1 MKRLSNKLG
10 RKSKSSAGSN
20 SADAINNL
28 GIAKPSGGG
37 GSGRGN
43 GLQKGGSIG
52 GGSDSDDNL
61 EDWRSTSMT
70 SLSSSNHDDDDDQG
84 FYEPKQEIFLGLRR
98 GGGAIDKITAQ
109 VKELHVQAGTKPD
122 GSRMGAIKEGH
133 KYDVGMDDT
142 LRAIDK
148 GGKKNEEYARPATSS
163 VTNNVLCNIHSS
175 PLPEFDITYTPPIF
189 PKSKEDVQFINLAL
203 QRNFVFANAL
213 SDDDNTRKREMKQ
226 VVDAFEAYTVQYAGE
241 IILNHASTGDHF
253 YILKEGSV
261 RYFNS
266 YTPSSQKDKIGSGKC
281 IGMANKPGQ
290 SFGELCLLYDCP
302 PPADCVSS
310 GDPSETEVECADG
323 RSACSF
329 WRIQKNTFRQIL
341 AVRTMRRD
349 VRLREALQKVD
360 CLQELDNEYLKKLAD
375 ALHAQNVERGE
386 TLFKE
391 GDACDTIYLIGT
403 EGKVQLSSGRGGKGS
418 VVMGPGDA
426 FGEEAI
432 SFGLSEE
439 LRNSKKQASTGP
451 TPPGPPV
458 HTETAMALE
467 RTVILSMS
475 NTHFQRVVGSLE
487 DAILLSRDRRLLRSV
502 PLFRDTDLEDFEYEL
517 LTALI
522 ENVCFR
528 IDKEIFVEGDSVDEP
543 ALYIVRSGAVEV
555 ISEAN
560 PRLNRVIQGGGFFGE
575 DTLTPDENMRFAGGK
590 GGNKYSD
597 ETVDVISDE
606 VILGRLSL
614 ANIDSVIQD
623 LHRLGCRRKKNYKRK
638 GRKDEEEPVDSLDD
652 LEFHRL
658 FGAGTFGRVWI
669 VSPFGRKVPYALKIQ
684 CKRELLDQ
692 RQAGGAQRERA
703 VMTKIDH
710 PFVCNLVNTFQDEA
724 CIYMLLQFV
733 QGGELLNLIQGG
745 DVYGGLPESAAKFF
759 AAGILEGLTH
769 MHQRQIVYRDL
780 KPENVLLDK
789 DGYAV
794 IVDFGFSKIVS
805 DKTYTFCGTPLY
817 LAPEIILSRGH
828 DRGVDYW
835 ALGCLVY
842 EMLFGTT
849 PFYARGIDQKGL
861 FKRIVRGKW
870 NIPKEHNRVNRSA
883 IEFIWGV
890 LQRRPAERLG
900 CLAGGY
906 RDIKNHVWL
915 QEVNFGK
922 LIKKKIQAPWV
933 PDIADPLDTSNFE
946 SLDDAED
953 EDFLKD
959 KAPLTAK
966 EQLVF
971 QDF

>member
-1 MKRLSNKLG
+1 MKRLPKLG
-10 RKSKSSAGSN
+10 RKAKRS
-20 SADAINNL
+20 DDVDRTNL
-28 GIAKPSGGG
+28 GIAKPVSK
-37 GSGRGN
+37 N
-43 GLQKGGSIG
+43 GY
-52 GGSDSDDNL
+52 DDNHTL
-61 EDWRSTSMT
+61 EGWESGSQTSMM
-70 SLSSSNHDDDDDQG
+70 SSSHGDDDDDQG
-84 FYEPKQEIFLGLRR
+84 FFEPKQEIFLGLRR

-109 VKELHVQAGTKPD
+109 VKELHMQAGTEP
-122 GSRMGAIKEGH
+122 GGAGQMGAINEGGG
-133 KYDVGMDDT
+133 YDVSRDGT
-142 LRAIDK
+142 LKATSSESGGGHRLSRDK
-148 GGKKNEEYARPATSS
+148 GDYVRPATSS

-175 PLPEFDITYTPPIF
+175 PLPEFDITYTPPVY
-189 PKSKEDVQFINLAL
+189 PKNQQEEQFISLSL

-213 SDDDNTRKREMKQ
+213 SDDDNIRKREMKQ
-226 VVDAFEAYTVQYAGE
+226 VVDAFELYAVKLAGE
-241 IILNHASTGDHF
+241 VILNHAFTGDHF

-261 RYFNS
+261 RYYSS
-266 YTPSSQKDKIGSGKC
+266 YKPSSQRGKLGGGKC

-310 GDPSETEVECADG
+310 GDPSETEVDAPDG
-323 RSACSF
+323 SACTF
-329 WRIQKNTFRQIL
+329 WRIHKSTFRQIL

-349 VRLREALQKVD
+349 VRLREALQKVP
-360 CLQELDNEYLKKLAD
+360 CLHELDVEYLKRIAD
-375 ALHAQNVERGE
+375 ALNARNVERGE
-386 TLFKE
+386 VLFRE
-391 GDACDTIYLIGT
+391 GEACDTFYSIGT
-403 EGKVQLSSGRGGKGS
+403 EGKIQLSGS
-418 VVMGPGDA
+418 RDGSRVLGPGEA
-426 FGEEAI
+426 FGVEAI
-432 SFGLSEE
+432 SHGLPEE
-439 LRNSKKQASTGP
+439 LLFSGNSKQAAKR
-451 TPPGPPV
+451 PPSSQSDAPPV
-458 HTETAMALE
+458 HADTALALE
-467 RTVILSMS
+467 KTVILSMS
-475 NTHFQRVVGSLE
+475 NAHFQRVVGSLE

-502 PLFRDTDLEDFEYEL
+502 PLLRDTDLEDFEYEL

-522 ENVCFR
+522 ENVRFR
-528 IDKEIFVEGDSVDEP
+528 VDKEIFVEGDSVDEP
-543 ALYIVRSGAVEV
+543 SLYIVRAGAVEV
-555 ISEAN
+555 ISEQY
-560 PRLNRVIQGGGFFGE
+560 PRLNRVVKPGGFFGE
-575 DTLTPDENMRFAGGK
+575 DTLTPDENMRFGGAK
-590 GGNKYSD
+590 GGNKYSE
-597 ETVDVISDE
+597 ETVDVITDE
-606 VILGRLSL
+606 VILGRLTL

-638 GRKDEEEPVDSLDD
+638 GRKDEDEPVDSLDD

-669 VSPFGRKVPYALKIQ
+669 VSPFGRNVPYALKIQ

-692 RQAGGAQRERA
+692 RQAGGAQRERS
-703 VMTKIDH
+703 VMAKIDH
-710 PFVCNLVNTFQDEA
+710 PFVCKLVNTFQDEA

-794 IVDFGFSKIVS
+794 IVDFGFSKIVT

-883 IEFIWGV
+883 IEFIWGM

-906 RDIKNHVWL
+906 REIKNHAWL
-915 QEVNFGK
+915 KEVNFGK

-933 PDIADPLDTSNFE
+933 PDVADPLDTSNFE

-953 EDFLKD
+953 EDFLKG

>member
-1 MKRLSNKLG
+1 MKRLPKLG
-10 RKSKSSAGSN
+10 RKSKSSSKSN
-20 SADAINNL
+20 SDGNDGHL
-28 GIAKPSGGG
+28 GFKNGGG
-37 GSGRGN
+37 KGYSGAPPEDLFNSLNSQGSVA
-43 GLQKGGSIG
+43 
-52 GGSDSDDNL
+52 
-61 EDWRSTSMT
+61 STVV
-70 SLSSSNHDDDDDQG
+70 DDDDQG
-84 FYEPKQEIFLGLRR
+84 FFEPKQEIFLGHRR
-98 GGGAIDKITAQ
+98 GGGAIDKISAQ
-109 VKELHVQAGTKPD
+109 MKELHVKAGTDPTQR
-122 GSRMGAIKEGH
+122 SMGAIQEGE
-133 KYDVGMDDT
+133 KYVDGPQAAEG
-142 LRAIDK
+142 R
-148 GGKKNEEYARPATSS
+148 KKKDGEYVRPSTSS
-163 VTNNVLCNIHSS
+163 VSNNVLCNIHSS
-175 PLPEFDITYTPPIF
+175 PLPEFDITYTPPIY
-189 PKSKEDVQFINLAL
+189 PKSKDDVQFISLAL

-213 SDDDNTRKREMKQ
+213 SDDDNIRKREMKQ
-226 VVDAFEAYTVQYAGE
+226 VVDAFETFVVQYPGE
-241 IILNHASTGDHF
+241 VILDHASTGDHF
-253 YILKEGSV
+253 YILHEGSV
-261 RYFNS
+261 RYYGS
-266 YTPSSQKDKIGSGKC
+266 YKPSSQRGKLGSGKC

-323 RSACSF
+323 AACRF
-329 WRIQKNTFRQIL
+329 WRIHKSTFRQIL
-341 AVRTMRRD
+341 ALRTMRRD
-349 VRLREALQKVD
+349 VRLREALQKVE
-360 CLQELDNEYLKKLAD
+360 CLSELDNEYLKKLAD
-375 ALHAQNVERGE
+375 ALHARNVEKGE
-386 TLFKE
+386 VLYRE
-391 GDACDTIYLIGT
+391 GEVCDTFHLIGT
-403 EGKVQLSSGRGGKGS
+403 EGKIQLSRGGNAT
-418 VVMGPGDA
+418 VLGPGQA
-426 FGEEAI
+426 FSEEAI
-432 SFGLSEE
+432 SYALSDE
-439 LRNSKKQASTGP
+439 LKSSSKKKSKTVPLTGSFTST
-451 TPPGPPV
+451 TSNEPPPN
-458 HTETAMALE
+458 HKETAMALE
-467 RTVILSMS
+467 RTVILSITNS
-475 NTHFQRVVGSLE
+475 GFQRVVGSLE

-502 PLFRDTDLEDFEYEL
+502 PLLRDTDLEDFEYEL

-522 ENVCFR
+522 ENVVFR
-528 IDKEIFVEGDSVDEP
+528 IDKEIFVEGDCVDEP
-543 ALYIVRSGAVEV
+543 ALYIVRGGAVEA
-555 ISEAN
+555 ISEEH
-560 PRLNRVIQGGGFFGE
+560 PKLNRVIRPGGFFGE
-575 DTLTPDENMRFAGGK
+575 DTLTPDENMRFGGAK

-597 ETVDVISDE
+597 ETVDVITDE
-606 VILGRLSL
+606 VILGRLTL

-623 LHRLGCRRKKNYKRK
+623 LHRLGCRRKKNFKRK
-638 GRKDEEEPVDSLDD
+638 GKKGEAADEPVESLDD

-669 VSPFGRKVPYALKIQ
+669 VSPFGKNVPYALKIQ

-703 VMTKIDH
+703 VMVKLDH
-710 PFVCNLVNTFQDEA
+710 PFVCKLVNTFQDEA

-794 IVDFGFSKIVS
+794 IVDFGFSKIVT

-883 IEFIWGV
+883 IEFIWGM

-933 PDIADPLDTSNFE
+933 PDITDPLDTSNFE

-953 EDFLKD
+953 EDFLKG

>member
-1 MKRLSNKLG
+1 MKRLPKLG
-10 RKSKSSAGSN
+10 RSKSKSSSKSN
-20 SADAINNL
+20 SSPYD
-28 GIAKPSGGG
+28 G
-37 GSGRGN
+37 GN
-43 GLQKGGSIG
+43 GGHKNGGY
-52 GGSDSDDNL
+52 SDGPDSLFNSQT
-61 EDWRSTSMT
+61 STSST
-70 SLSSSNHDDDDDQG
+70 ASSMDDDDQG
-84 FYEPKQEIFLGLRR
+84 FSEPKQEIYLGHRR
-98 GGGAIDKITAQ
+98 GAGAMDKISAQ
-109 VKELHVQAGTKPD
+109 MKELHMQAGTEPA
-122 GSRMGAIKEGH
+122 GGRGMGAIKEGQQYESGSDQL
-133 KYDVGMDDT
+133 KAGE
-142 LRAIDK
+142 
-148 GGKKNEEYARPATSS
+148 GKKKDAFMRPTTSS

-175 PLPEFDITYTPPIF
+175 PLPEFDITYTPPVY
-189 PKSKEDVQFINLAL
+189 PKTKEDVQFISLAL

-213 SDDDNTRKREMKQ
+213 SDDDNIRKREMKQ
-226 VVDAFEAYTVQYAGE
+226 VVDAFESYTVAQPGE
-241 IILNHASTGDHF
+241 VILNHASTGDHF
-253 YILKEGSV
+253 YILHEGSV
-261 RYFNS
+261 RYYSS
-266 YTPSSQKDKIGSGKC
+266 YKSSSQPGKIGSGKC

-310 GDPSETEVECADG
+310 GDPSETEVDCSDG
-323 RSACSF
+323 SACKF
-329 WRIQKNTFRQIL
+329 WRIHKSTFRQIL

-360 CLQELDNEYLKKLAD
+360 CLHELDNEYLKKLAD
-375 ALHAQNVERGE
+375 ALHARNVERGE
-386 TLFKE
+386 VLYKE
-391 GDACDTIYLIGT
+391 GEVSDTFYLIGT
-403 EGKVQLSSGRGGKGS
+403 EGKIQLSGNGRKG
-418 VVMGPGDA
+418 VVLGPGEA

-432 SFGLSEE
+432 SFALSDE
-439 LRNSKKQASTGP
+439 LKNSKKQSVSLSGSFSSQTGNNP
-451 TPPGPPV
+451 FTPPV
-458 HTETAMALE
+458 HKETAMALE
-467 RTVILSMS
+467 RTVILSIS
-475 NTHFQRVVGSLE
+475 YSGFQRVVGSLE

-528 IDKEIFVEGDSVDEP
+528 IDKEIFIEGDSVDEP
-543 ALYIVRSGAVEV
+543 ALYIVRKGAVEA
-555 ISEAN
+555 ISEEY
-560 PRLNRVIQGGGFFGE
+560 PKLNRVIQTGGFFGE
-575 DTLTPDENMRFAGGK
+575 DTLTPDENMRFGGGK

-597 ETVDVISDE
+597 ETVDVITDE

-623 LHRLGCRRKKNYKRK
+623 LHRLGCRRKKNFKRK
-638 GRKDEEEPVDSLDD
+638 GRKGEADESVDSLDD

-669 VSPFGRKVPYALKIQ
+669 VSPLGRSVPYALKIQ

-703 VMTKIDH
+703 VMSKLDH
-710 PFVCNLVNTFQDEA
+710 PFVCKLVNTFQDEA

-794 IVDFGFSKIVS
+794 IVDFGFSKIVT

-883 IEFIWGV
+883 IEFIWGM

-933 PDIADPLDTSNFE
+933 PDITDPLDTSNFE

-953 EDFLKD
+953 EDFLKG